1 MTRQQ
6 ALDMAAHY
14 DKEVQG
20 LIDRYGTGVRPS
32 FVSADIAM
40 AQASAD
46 RYRQLADDLKEA

>member
-40 AQASAD
+40 AQASAN